1 MNTAKHENRNYVND
15 PHVCFLPLKMAS
27 LATHFALLSYDVNC
41 IRSMG
46 NTMGTYTRYIINANY
61 LFMFTLS

>member
-1 MNTAKHENRNYVND
+1 MNTAKHENSNYVKY

-41 IRSMG
+41 IRSIHIMQG
-46 NTMGTYTRYIINANY
+46 AKICA
-61 LFMFTLS
+61 LAAVEW